1 MKMLRASLFLLAS
14 AILLAQPAKKAKQ
27 AAPPAAVDRAL
38 RARITEFLNYHVT
51 GEFRKAEALV
61 AEDTKDLFYNRNK
74 VRYISC
80 KGISSIRYSDK
91 FTRAYAV
98 VQCTVPMMMQA
109 SDNEEQKDT
118 PQELMGP
125 PTVPI
130 PSTWK
135 LENGKWCWYVDP
147 EMDGKMPWG
156 TLPNFTAGTPMPPGA
171 VLPMVTMPPG
181 AAAPPVPSSFGG
193 AAQPSAMDPT
203 MIAALKAAAH
213 VPVTDATFGPVSEEA
228 LNHVKL
234 DSTSVSL
241 KAGGEAKI
249 KISNESPDARA
260 LMVLG
265 QLTGI
270 EYKLEAAS
278 IDGGKSTNLTFKA
291 AAGAQS
297 GTIQLVVATTGEMLP
312 IQVNVK

>member
-1 MKMLRASLFLLAS
+1 MLRVSLFLLAS
-14 AILLAQPAKKAKQ
+14 ALVFAQTSKKDKEK
-27 AAPPAAVDRAL
+27 APPPAVDRAL

-74 VRYISC
+74 QRYMSC

-91 FTRAYAV
+91 FTKAYAV
-98 VQCTVPMMMQA
+98 VQCTVPMIMQA
-109 SDNEEQKDT
+109 SDNEEQKDV
-118 PQELMGP
+118 PPELMGP

-147 EMDGKMPWG
+147 AMDTKMPWG
-156 TLPNFTAGTPMPPGA
+156 TLPTMTMGTPTAPGA
-171 VLPMVTMPPG
+171 ILPMMDPPAG
-181 AAAPPVPSSFGG
+181 GRQAPPVPPEFGG
-193 AAQPSAMDPT
+193 PPSTSTLDPAMV
-203 MIAALKAAAH
+203 AALKAAAH
-213 VPVTDATFGPVSEEA
+213 VPVTDATFGPVSEES

-234 DSTSVSL
+234 DSASVTL
-241 KAGGEAKI
+241 AAGGEAKI
-249 KISNESPDARA
+249 KISNDSADARA

-265 QLTGI
+265 QVPGV

-291 AAGAQS
+291 GEGAKS

>member
-1 MKMLRASLFLLAS
+1 
-14 AILLAQPAKKAKQ
+14 
-27 AAPPAAVDRAL
+27 
-38 RARITEFLNYHVT
+38 
-51 GEFRKAEALV
+51 
-61 AEDTKDLFYNRNK
+61 
-74 VRYISC
+74 
-80 KGISSIRYSDK
+80 
-91 FTRAYAV
+91 
-98 VQCTVPMMMQA
+98 
-109 SDNEEQKDT
+109 
-118 PQELMGP
+118 
-125 PTVPI
+125 
-130 PSTWK
+130 
-135 LENGKWCWYVDP
+135 
-147 EMDGKMPWG
+147 
-156 TLPNFTAGTPMPPGA
+156 

-249 KISNESPDARA
+249 KISNESPDTRA